1 MERERDAADFTLE
14 AGDDVLEAGRERA
27 WRMLDFLPRG
37 EAHPSLAAT
46 TIEMSAVT
54 TAGGRE
60 PRRSEAVRWRR
71 RGIAAAVLASSLAAG
86 VVAGSRVNRM
96 PDDPL
101 AIAVGRHMTVLA
113 EAGSVDFLRA
123 LSSRD
128 IPPPR
133 RPGGPRSEAD
143 DAVAVEPYPA
153 LDAAI
158 ADFRDALAGAPPR
171 DPRRD
176 EQALRAAESIPAGG
190 FQAAMA
196 TARALA
202 GPGAEPLVEAA
213 RRWHQWVLASDPVER
228 RIVPTLGT
236 KERLEWLAR
245 RNRPW
250 RPPGFRGPFPLPHG
264 PLPNGPPP
272 NSPPPPVRSPREF
285 PRENRGPTG

>member
-1 MERERDAADFTLE
+1 MERDRDDADFTLK
-14 AGDDVLEAGRERA
+14 ADDDVLEAGRERA
-27 WRMLDFLPRG
+27 WRMLDLLPKG
-37 EAHPSLAAT
+37 EAHPGLAAT

-60 PRRSEAVRWRR
+60 PRRSEAARWRR
-71 RGIAAAVLASSLAAG
+71 RAIAAAVLAASLAAG
-86 VVAGSRVNRM
+86 FVAGSRVNRG

-101 AIAVGRHMTVLA
+101 AIAVGRHMAVLA

-123 LSSRD
+123 LSARD

-143 DAVAVEPYPA
+143 DAVSLEPYPA

-158 ADFRDALAGAPPR
+158 ADFRAALAGSPPR

-176 EQALRAAESIPAGG
+176 EQALRAAGSIPPGG

-202 GPGAEPLVEAA
+202 APGAEPLVEAA

-250 RPPGFRGPFPLPHG
+250 RPPGFRGPFPPPQAPQPPG
-264 PLPNGPPP
+264 PLPNSGG
-272 NSPPPPVRSPREF
+272 PPVRLPREF
-285 PRENRGPTG
+285 PRENRGPAG